1 MTNKPEDTTHWYFA
15 LKLRWANRGSLQSSS
30 SSKHILQVSEY
41 GQFPLSIDY
50 TQMVKWEEPLAFFM
64 HRNIPSYPNQYRGGT
79 RIQSLLKNHFLSL
92 FFVFS
97 FFFCHSHPQSWFCSS
112 VCLFKPSDW
121 FPVFS
126 WAYKS
131 LHLPDDA
138 FFIAP
143 RHCLHALGKTEIA
156 PRIIK
161 TELAQP
167 LVKYGSIASQKGL
180 PMEMHS
186 QS

>member
-97 FFFCHSHPQSWFCSS
+97 FFFVILTLSRDSAAVSAFLNRVTDSQCFLGHTNHYIYLMMPSLLRLATVYMHWERQKLHPG
-112 VCLFKPSDW
+112 
-121 FPVFS
+121 
-126 WAYKS
+126 S
-131 LHLPDDA
+131 LRLN
-138 FFIAP
+138 
-143 RHCLHALGKTEIA
+143 
-156 PRIIK
+156 
-161 TELAQP
+161 
-167 LVKYGSIASQKGL
+167 
-180 PMEMHS
+180 
-186 QS
+186 